1 MSYWSKHKR
10 EVKVSFMI
18 IALIT
23 MTVPVF
29 ASLGLAV
36 RFPDIVLEQVNPG
49 LILNF
54 RQDKNI
60 PYVLINQSDAAV
72 DVAVEAEPATKGNV
86 KEGYEP
92 ALRAD
97 WVKVVPTRIH
107 LEKGDAA
114 TADVILSVP
123 NDPALVGRHFQMNLH
138 AHTVG
143 GGFLAVGVMN
153 YIRFSVG
160 TMGPQALKKE
170 AALKILS
177 NLDLDL
183 TPQSVKAEG
192 VPLGRAVA
200 LKDFKA
206 GPLKITNRGE
216 ETLRLRLESV
226 TVENTLK
233 HPDYDAGDP
242 KWLTVKPVVLK
253 VKSNRIEEAALMV
266 KIPDVPENRGRK
278 FMFVVRAEL
287 DKMDISLAVTS
298 RIYVE
303 TAGEPVKAKKE

>member
-1 MSYWSKHKR
+1 MSYWSKQER
-10 EVKVSFMI
+10 EVKVSFMV

-23 MTVPVF
+23 MTVPVL

-49 LILNF
+49 MILNF

-60 PYVLINQSDAAV
+60 PYVLINKSDIAV
-72 DVAVEAEPATKGNV
+72 DVMVEAEPAKKDSL
-86 KEGYEP
+86 KEGYES
-92 ALRAD
+92 ALKPD
-97 WVKVVPTRIH
+97 WVKVLPTHIH
-107 LEKGDAA
+107 LEKGEVA

-123 NDPALVGRHFQMNLH
+123 NDPSLVGHHFQMNLH
-138 AHTVG
+138 AHTIG
-143 GGFLAVGVMN
+143 SGFLAVGVMN

-160 TMGPQALKKE
+160 TMGPKSLNKESALKT
-170 AALKILS
+170 LS

-216 ETLRLRLESV
+216 EALRLRLKSV

-233 HPDYDAGDP
+233 HPDYDVADP
-242 KWLTVKPVVLK
+242 KWLTVKPEVLK
-253 VKSNRIEEAALMV
+253 VKSNHIEEAALTV

>member
-1 MSYWSKHKR
+1 
-10 EVKVSFMI
+10 
-18 IALIT
+18 
-23 MTVPVF
+23 
-29 ASLGLAV
+29 
-36 RFPDIVLEQVNPG
+36 
-49 LILNF
+49 
-54 RQDKNI
+54 
-60 PYVLINQSDAAV
+60 
-72 DVAVEAEPATKGNV
+72 
-86 KEGYEP
+86 
-92 ALRAD
+92 
-97 WVKVVPTRIH
+97 
-107 LEKGDAA
+107 
-114 TADVILSVP
+114 
-123 NDPALVGRHFQMNLH
+123 
-138 AHTVG
+138 
-143 GGFLAVGVMN
+143 
-153 YIRFSVG
+153 
-160 TMGPQALKKE
+160 MGPQALKKE